1 MDGRLKHSKILVYPI
16 PKACINKRF
25 MTRSSRVAP
34 DRIYALKIPLPV
46 VKIPFFSAM
55 DM

>member
-1 MDGRLKHSKILVYPI
+1 MDGRFRCSKILGYTV
-16 PKACINKRF
+16 PKARINKRF
-25 MTRSSRVAP
+25 MMRSSRAVP

-46 VKIPFFSAM
+46 VKIPFFFAM